1 MSLEKS
7 KSRHH
12 QVQRKL
18 MDEGLRLIAC
28 QGLHGCKVE
37 DITNAA
43 AVGKGTFF
51 NYFGSKDNY
60 VAKLVEHCL
69 ADLARRLNPL
79 AASPPLAEPLLT
91 SLGGVYL
98 RYFQLRPEVAAL
110 IIQAISLPQNS
121 EAGQQIKDSLQRHL
135 ELVGQLLQPISREL
149 GWEHNLRELALSL
162 LSLSCGFFWLGQGLV
177 SPPAPLLER
186 LSKVLARGLSRP
198 V

>member
-1 MSLEKS
+1 MSLKKN
-7 KSRHH
+7 KSRHN

-43 AVGKGTFF
+43 DVGKGTFF
-51 NYFGSKDNY
+51 NYFGSKDNF
-60 VAKLVEHCL
+60 VAKLIEYCL
-69 ADLARRLNPL
+69 ADLARRLSPL

-110 IIQAISLPQNS
+110 IIQSISLPQDS
-121 EAGQQIKDSLQRHL
+121 EAGQQIKNSLQRHL
-135 ELVGQLLQPISREL
+135 ELVSQILQPIGQEL
-149 GWEHNLRELALSL
+149 GWGGNLRELALSL
-162 LSLSCGFFWLGQGLV
+162 LSLSCGFFWMNQGMD
-177 SPPAPLLER
+177 SPPGSLLDR
-186 LSKVLARGLSRP
+186 LSKVLARGLSRT